1 MPAAARRFTTRADL
15 SKRLAETASVAGFA
29 RESVSAG
36 RAGTP
41 LRWRDT
47 RADLDRRAQLW
58 GQVLGASGVTQDDR
72 VLLHLPLAS
81 AVGGDCATSLTDL
94 GAFWTAADAA
104 HDFRPTV
111 LITTPTDALQLSHS
125 DELAG
130 HVRLVFVSGE
140 PGGSIPST
148 RRALEERLGA
158 RCVDVY
164 ALTEAGVVGW
174 SCLAAPGGV
183 HLDEDAFGVEAD
195 GGELILTSLEP
206 SGIPLERYRTGDLVR
221 LGDRGNCICGSAWIR
236 AECGILGRVD
246 ERVVVRGVE
255 LWPAAI
261 EDVVRRHP
269 AVREFTIAAL
279 GNQKLAV
286 AVEPDGA
293 IASEGDRARVAAEVS
308 EDLRRSLGVRLP
320 CEVVPPGTLGEQDAT
335 RRARRFTRQ

>member
-1 MPAAARRFTTRADL
+1 VPAVARRFTTRADL
-15 SKRLAETASVAGFA
+15 SKRLAETASAAGFA
-29 RESVSAG
+29 RETRTAG
-36 RAGTP
+36 RGGKP

-47 RADLDRRAQLW
+47 RADLDRRAQRW
-58 GQVLGASGVTQDDR
+58 GRVLGASGVTQEDR
-72 VLLHLPLAS
+72 VLVRLPLAS
-81 AVGGDCATSLTDL
+81 AVGGDCVATLTEL
-94 GAFWTAADAA
+94 GALWTAADAA
-104 HDFRPTV
+104 LDFGPTV
-111 LITTPTDALQLSHS
+111 LITTPTDALQLSHC

-130 HVRLVFVSGE
+130 RVRLVFVSGE

-148 RRALEERLGA
+148 RRALEERLRA

-164 ALTEAGVVGW
+164 ALTEAGIVGW

-183 HLDEDAFGVEAD
+183 HLDEDAFGVETD
-195 GGELILTSLEP
+195 RGELIVTSLEP
-206 SGIPLERYRTGDLVR
+206 SGIPLERYRTGDLAR
-221 LGDRGNCICGSAWIR
+221 LGDRRECSCGSAWVR

-246 ERVVVRGVE
+246 ELVVVGGAE

-279 GNQKLAV
+279 ANHKLAV
-286 AVEPDGA
+286 TVEPDGA

-320 CEVVPPGTLGEQDAT
+320 CEVVPPGTLGEQDAA